1 MLASL
6 TLGLTA
12 VGLSGDAFA
21 ASVARG
27 AVRRQVAPMEA
38 VRNGLI
44 FGGVEGLMCL
54 AGWLLAFTFAG
65 FVTALDHWIALVLLS
80 VIGGKMILESFEA
93 EDAGDDAGDNAGGEI
108 ETAGARRP
116 QTLVTTLATAVGT
129 SIDSAAVGIALSLSG
144 VSVVIALVVGLVSA
158 GISTVGFL
166 IGPMVGAAL
175 GKRAELLGGLILVG
189 IGVSIWLSHVV
200 FA

>member
-12 VGLSGDAFA
+12 AGLSGDAFA

-27 AVRRQVAPMEA
+27 AVKRRIAPLEA

-80 VIGGKMILESFEA
+80 VIGGKMILDSLQA
-93 EDAGDDAGDNAGGEI
+93 EDAGDKAGEDLHAAG
-108 ETAGARRP
+108 AASARRP
-116 QTLVTTLATAVGT
+116 QTLVPTLITAMGT

-144 VSVVIALVVGLVSA
+144 VSVIIALVVGLVSA
-158 GISTVGFL
+158 AISTIGFL
-166 IGPMVGAAL
+166 IGPLVGAAL

-200 FA
+200 YV

>member
-27 AVRRQVAPMEA
+27 AVRRRIAPLEA

-54 AGWLLAFTFAG
+54 GGWLLAFTFAG
-65 FVTALDHWIALVLLS
+65 FVTAIDHWIALVLLS

-93 EDAGDDAGDNAGGEI
+93 EDAGDEAGDEI
-108 ETAGARRP
+108 EAAGARRP
-116 QTLVTTLATAVGT
+116 QTLVTTLITAVGT

-144 VSVVIALVVGLVSA
+144 VSVIIALVVGLVSA
-158 GISTVGFL
+158 AISTVGFL

-189 IGVSIWLSHVV
+189 IGLSIWLSHVV

>member
-6 TLGLTA
+6 TLAFTA

-27 AVRRQVAPMEA
+27 AVRRRVAPLEA

-54 AGWLLAFTFAG
+54 AGWLLAFTFAS

-80 VIGGKMILESFEA
+80 VIGGKMILDSFEA
-93 EDAGDDAGDNAGGEI
+93 EHADEAAGQDLDATGAA
-108 ETAGARRP
+108 AARRP
-116 QTLVTTLATAVGT
+116 QTLVATLITAVGT

-144 VSVVIALVVGLVSA
+144 VSVIIALVVGLVSA
-158 GISTVGFL
+158 AISTIGFL

-189 IGVSIWLSHVV
+189 IGLSIWFSHVV
-200 FA
+200 FV

>member
-27 AVRRQVAPMEA
+27 AVKRRIAPLEA
-38 VRNGLI
+38 VRNGLV

-80 VIGGKMILESFEA
+80 VIGGKMILDSFEA
-93 EDAGDDAGDNAGGEI
+93 EDAGEDAGA
-108 ETAGARRP
+108 TGARRP
-116 QTLVTTLATAVGT
+116 QTPITTLITAVGT

-158 GISTVGFL
+158 AISTIGFL
-166 IGPMVGAAL
+166 IGPLVGAAL

-189 IGVSIWLSHVV
+189 IGLSIWLSHVV
-200 FA
+200 FL

>member
-27 AVRRQVAPMEA
+27 AVRRRIAPLEA

-54 AGWLLAFTFAG
+54 GGWLVAFTFAG
-65 FVTALDHWIALVLLS
+65 FVTALDHWIALVVLS

-93 EDAGDDAGDNAGGEI
+93 EDQDTVEGLDAAGV
-108 ETAGARRP
+108 RRP
-116 QTLVTTLATAVGT
+116 QTLVTTLITAVGT
-129 SIDSAAVGIALSLSG
+129 SIDSAAVGVALCLSG
-144 VSVVIALVVGLVSA
+144 VSVIIALVVGLVSA
-158 GISTVGFL
+158 AISTIGFL
-166 IGPMVGAAL
+166 VGPLVGAAL

-189 IGVSIWLSHVV
+189 IGLSIWLSHVV

>member
-27 AVRRQVAPMEA
+27 AVKRRIAPLEA
-38 VRNGLI
+38 VQNGLV

-80 VIGGKMILESFEA
+80 VIGGKMILDSFEA
-93 EDAGDDAGDNAGGEI
+93 EDAGEDAGDATGA
-108 ETAGARRP
+108 TGARRP
-116 QTLVTTLATAVGT
+116 QTPITTLITAVGT

-158 GISTVGFL
+158 AISTIGFL

-189 IGVSIWLSHVV
+189 IGLSIWLSHVV

>member
-27 AVRRQVAPMEA
+27 AVKRRIAPLEA
-38 VRNGLI
+38 VRNGLV

-80 VIGGKMILESFEA
+80 VIGGKMILDSFEA
-93 EDAGDDAGDNAGGEI
+93 EDAGEDAGA
-108 ETAGARRP
+108 TGARRP
-116 QTLVTTLATAVGT
+116 QTPITTLITAVGT

-158 GISTVGFL
+158 AISTIGFL
-166 IGPMVGAAL
+166 IGPLVGAAL

-189 IGVSIWLSHVV
+189 IGLSIWLSHVV
-200 FA
+200 FV